1 MVFNTSEQT
10 FMWNLMN
17 ISDNNCK
24 YNLNKIDENFM
35 DLNDLERIELQKY
48 PAEKPLD
55 DISELMIRRLQFG
68 YSLSTYQ

>member
-1 MVFNTSEQT
+1 
-10 FMWNLMN
+10 MN

-68 YSLSTYQ
+68 YSLSTY